1 MDWSKKNRPNC
12 VHERGDILGA
22 LAGATFLQ
30 RRSGAHACVTELVHL
45 ICKRAPA
52 RVSAGLLWKSHRG
65 CIERKGAAKL
75 AAISNVVAAC
85 DAISPFA
92 CMMCGAAASMAGWRR
107 NLRVH
112 RPRGR
117 NMAGQGDLARLR
129 HVPGRSVFTYWVW
142 GTRLRA
148 GTRSRASLDW
158 LHSAHVAPEYYGYD
172 FCRFFIK
179 TPPLAF

>member
-30 RRSGAHACVTELVHL
+30 RRSAAGGRTRVCDRAGPSDLKTRARARICRSPLEKPSGVHRTQG
-45 ICKRAPA
+45 CREA
-52 RVSAGLLWKSHRG
+52 RRDFQRRCRVR
-65 CIERKGAAKL
+65 CNL
-75 AAISNVVAAC
+75 ALC
-85 DAISPFA
+85 L
-92 CMMCGAAASMAGWRR
+92 MCGAAASMAGWRR

-117 NMAGQGDLARLR
+117 NMAGQGDLARRR
-129 HVPGRSVFTYWVW
+129 HVPERSVFTYWVW

-148 GTRSRASLDW
+148 GTRSRASLDG
-158 LHSAHVAPEYYGYD
+158 LDSGAAREA
-172 FCRFFIK
+172 R
-179 TPPLAF
+179 AE